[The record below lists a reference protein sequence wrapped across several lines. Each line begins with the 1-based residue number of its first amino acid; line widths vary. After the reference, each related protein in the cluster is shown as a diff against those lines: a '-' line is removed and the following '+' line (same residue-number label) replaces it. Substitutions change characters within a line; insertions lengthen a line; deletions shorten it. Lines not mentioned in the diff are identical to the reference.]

1 VSAPKPRTG
10 KRTGIKLRATLAATG
25 IVAFALVVGGIALVT
40 LSYTLTMGNL
50 RDSAV
55 ARANDVVALARAGPL
70 PSTLPNTGQDGSL
83 LQVIGPAGGVLAAS
97 ANIAGNDPI
106 LATAPVGR
114 STSTQTRTDLAVGG
128 AGEAFLLVSTPVS
141 LPAGP
146 GWVYVASSIA
156 LVDNAVATIS
166 AMFLA
171 GLPVILAV
179 VAISTWTAM
188 ARALN
193 PVERI
198 RERAAAIG
206 GSGLDQLEDRV
217 PVPGT
222 DDEIARLAT
231 TMNEMLARLQQAA
244 DRQRRF
250 IGDASHELRSP
261 LTALRTQVDVA
272 LAHPNFTDPAQ
283 VYRRIQHQAQRM
295 GVLIDDLLFLA
306 RGDESAHPETC
317 ETVDLDELVLTE
329 AHRLTAAGGP
339 DATVAALGAARVR
352 GSNRDL
358 TRPLQNLGNNAA
370 AYAASTVTLG
380 LRTDAHNAVL
390 TVSDD
395 GPGIPVAERERIFER
410 FVRLDPS
417 RARDGAGTG
426 TGLGLSIARRIALA
440 HGGEIQAGDRPDPLS
455 GACFTV
461 RLPLA
466 QDQ

>member
-1 VSAPKPRTG
+1 MTAKDRKARSLKSA
-10 KRTGIKLRATLAATG
+10 GIKLRATLTATG
-25 IVAFALVVGGIALVT
+25 IVALALILGGIALVA

-50 RDSAV
+50 RDTAL
-55 ARANDVVALARAGPL
+55 ARANDVVALTKAGPL
-70 PSTLPNTGQDGSL
+70 PSTLTNTGQGGSL
-83 LQVIGPAGGVLAAS
+83 LQVIGPAGDVLAAS
-97 ANIAGNDPI
+97 ANITGNDPV
-106 LATAPVGR
+106 LATPPTTR
-114 STSTQTRTDLAVGG
+114 TTSTQTRTDLSVGG
-128 AGEAFLLVSTPVS
+128 TGEAFLVVSEPVS

-156 LVDNAVATIS
+156 LVNNTIATITTV
-166 AMFLA
+166 FLA

-206 GSGLDQLEDRV
+206 SSGLDELDQRV

-222 DDEIARLAT
+222 GDEIARLAT
-231 TMNEMLARLQQAA
+231 TMNQMLARLQEAA
-244 DRQRRF
+244 GRQRRF

-272 LAHPNFTDPAQ
+272 LAHPAATDPAQ
-283 VYRRIQHQAQRM
+283 VYQRIQHQAQRM

-306 RGDESAHPETC
+306 RSDESAHPETC

-329 AHRLTAAGGP
+329 AHRLNAAAGP
-339 DATVAALGAARVR
+339 TTTVAGLSAARIN
-352 GSNRDL
+352 GSSRDL
-358 TRPLQNLGNNAA
+358 TRLLQNLTNNAA
-370 AYAASTVTLG
+370 TYATSTVTVALTTNG
-380 LRTDAHNAVL
+380 QDAVL
-390 TVSDD
+390 TVTDD
-395 GPGIPVAERERIFER
+395 GPGIPPTERERIFER

-417 RARDGAGTG
+417 RARNGHGTG
-426 TGLGLSIARRIALA
+426 TGLGLSIARRIART
-440 HGGEIQAGDRPDPLS
+440 HGGDILASDRADNLP

-461 RLPLA
+461 HLPLS
-466 QDQ
+466 